1 MYGQNIQ
8 YKAKSLVKKKLSF
21 TFDWSKNY
29 KLVIY

>member
-8 YKAKSLVKKKLSF
+8 YKAKSLKKKFSF